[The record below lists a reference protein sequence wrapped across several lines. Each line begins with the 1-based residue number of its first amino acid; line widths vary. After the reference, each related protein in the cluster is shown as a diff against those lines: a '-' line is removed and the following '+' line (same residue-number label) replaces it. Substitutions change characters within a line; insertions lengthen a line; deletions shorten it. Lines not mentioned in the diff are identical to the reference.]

1 MEKLDWGKRLVFA
14 NVREYYETLGFLC
27 KEKEVIKIYIEDNRK
42 AGARGIQ
49 GRLRIVEGNYKSF
62 KSLCFS
68 SIMISIDALAYIIL
82 EHEEKNTMTFLSD

>member
-27 KEKEVIKIYIEDNRK
+27 KEKEVIKVYIEDNRK

-62 KSLCFS
+62 PNIKIVHPHIKLLNLFN
-68 SIMISIDALAYIIL
+68 IFKI
-82 EHEEKNTMTFLSD
+82 

>member
-27 KEKEVIKIYIEDNRK
+27 KEKEVIKVYIEDNRK

-49 GRLRIVEGNYKSF
+49 GRDVVS
-62 KSLCFS
+62 
-68 SIMISIDALAYIIL
+68 
-82 EHEEKNTMTFLSD
+82 

>member
-27 KEKEVIKIYIEDNRK
+27 KEKEVIKVYIEDNRK

-62 KSLCFS
+62 PKPLKELFEKSKVNVQ
-68 SIMISIDALAYIIL
+68 A
-82 EHEEKNTMTFLSD
+82 